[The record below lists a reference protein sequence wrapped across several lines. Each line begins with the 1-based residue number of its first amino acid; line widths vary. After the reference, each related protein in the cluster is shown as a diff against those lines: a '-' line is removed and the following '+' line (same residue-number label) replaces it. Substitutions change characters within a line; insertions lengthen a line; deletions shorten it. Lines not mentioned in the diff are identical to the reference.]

1 MAATGSKRIVKNIGL
16 HRFARASQYAKKR
29 LEHELS
35 PHLLYHGLAHTR
47 EEVVPA
53 AERLAGMEGVH
64 GESLHLLLTAAW
76 FHDLGYVE
84 QAVHHELISARMAV
98 DVLPSFGYTEN
109 QVETIRWAILAT
121 ALPQSPGNLLEEI
134 LVDADMYVL
143 GGENFM
149 KRNHDLRTELE
160 FLGKT
165 FTDEQ
170 WYEGQLKFVERHT
183 YFTAAARSLRDAQ
196 KARNIVQLRGVLE
209 ELGDGKACP

>member
-1 MAATGSKRIVKNIGL
+1 MAATGSKRIGKEMSL
-16 HRFARASQYAKKR
+16 HRFARARGYAEKR
-29 LEHELS
+29 LEGELS
-35 PHLLYHGLAHTR
+35 THLLYHGPAHTR

-98 DVLPSFGYTEN
+98 EVLPSFGYTED
-109 QVETIRWAILAT
+109 QVETVRWAILAT

-149 KRNHDLRTELE
+149 QRNHDLRRELA

-170 WYEGQLKFVERHT
+170 WYGGQLKFVERHT
-183 YFTAAARSLRDAQ
+183 YFTASARSLRDAP
-196 KARNIVQLRGVLE
+196 KAQNIVRLSRVLE
-209 ELGDGKACP
+209 EL